1 MKTGQRKDISFYRK
15 IRISLALMGI
25 LPFLLAV
32 FLYTRGEMETPTPTT
47 LVIFCSALVLF
58 SMLVGFSLLRKSSDQ
73 MQLLA
78 QKTVIPDSGEILQP
92 LDLNVEGELR
102 DIATN
107 FNTVVEQLNHA
118 NRDIQ
123 SRSFQLQAFASD
135 LSESYEYL
143 ENENELRNQLCRYVG
158 NDLVEKLM
166 VSSDGKLLKN
176 ERKQVTILFADIR
189 SFTALSEHMAPEEVV
204 AMLNEYFTLA
214 TEILFKYN
222 GMLDKFVGDQ
232 VMAVFGHMTD
242 EKSGARS
249 AVRAAL
255 EMQKA
260 TVVLM
265 RDRAKKGLP
274 VFQVGIG
281 INTGSAILA
290 SVGSPNRMDY
300 TVIGDAVN
308 IAARLEKHA
317 GGREIVIGERTSMH
331 LPQKMPLSA
340 RQEVQMK
347 NRLQPLVC
355 YILRSDGKNKPA
367 TLVKSKTAPRVQMGT
382 PPVYAGSTG

>member
-1 MKTGQRKDISFYRK
+1 MKTEQRKDITFYRK

-32 FLYTRGEMETPTPTT
+32 FLYTRGEMDTPTPTT
-47 LVIFCSALVLF
+47 LVVFCSALVLF
-58 SMLVGFSLLRKSSDQ
+58 SMLIGFSLLRKSSDQ

-78 QKTVIPDSGEILQP
+78 QKTAASDSGESPQP
-92 LDLNVEGELR
+92 IDLKVEGELK
-102 DIATN
+102 DIAEN
-107 FNTVVEQLNHA
+107 FNNVVGQLNRA

-143 ENENELRNQLCRYVG
+143 ENENNLRSQLCRYVD

-166 VSSDGKLLKN
+166 VSSDGQLLKN
-176 ERKQVTILFADIR
+176 ERKHVTILFADIR
-189 SFTALSEHMAPEEVV
+189 SFTTLSEHMAPEEVV
-204 AMLNEYFTLA
+204 TMLNEFFTMA

-232 VMAVFGHMTD
+232 VMAVFGHITD

-260 TVVLM
+260 TVALM
-265 RDRAKKGLP
+265 QERAKKGLP

-290 SVGSPNRMDY
+290 SVGSTNRMDY
-300 TVIGDAVN
+300 TVIGDTVN

-317 GGREIVIGERTSMH
+317 AGREIIIGERTSMH
-331 LPQKMPLSA
+331 LPKKMPLSA
-340 RQEVQMK
+340 RQEVKMK

-355 YILRSDGKNKPA
+355 YILRSDSINGPA
-367 TLVKSKTAPRVQMGT
+367 TLVKTKPAPRVQMRT
-382 PPVYAGSTG
+382 PVYDGRS